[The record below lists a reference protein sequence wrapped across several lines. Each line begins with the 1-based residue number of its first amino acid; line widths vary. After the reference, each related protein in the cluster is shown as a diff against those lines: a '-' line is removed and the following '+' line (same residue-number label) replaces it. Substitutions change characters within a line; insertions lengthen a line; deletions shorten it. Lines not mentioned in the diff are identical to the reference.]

1 MNMNKKNF
9 KMGDFDEQEMY
20 KKYESIKKDS
30 TNYDQ
35 YKAWKN
41 KIIEILS
48 KMDAHELEK
57 LRYYLMEEEKRKQ
70 NDVKFRNSIEYPL
83 EIAIIVSVI
92 STFAFCVVDGGDV
105 WNLLK
110 VCIAIIGAVISLGI
124 IQRWF
129 MNKVLIYGEFYSD
142 ILKIANDVR
151 QGMETSTKK

>member
-1 MNMNKKNF
+1 MHMNKKNF
-9 KMGDFDEQEMY
+9 KIGDFHEKEMC
-20 KKYESIKKDS
+20 KKYKSIKKIS
-30 TNYDQ
+30 TNYEQ
-35 YKAWKN
+35 YKEWKN
-41 KIIEILS
+41 KIVAIWS
-48 KMDAHELEK
+48 KMDAHEQEK
-57 LRYYLMEEEKRKQ
+57 FRYYLMEEEKRKQ
-70 NDVKFRNSIEYPL
+70 NDAKFRNSIEYPL

-129 MNKVLIYGEFYSD
+129 MNRVLIYGEFYSD